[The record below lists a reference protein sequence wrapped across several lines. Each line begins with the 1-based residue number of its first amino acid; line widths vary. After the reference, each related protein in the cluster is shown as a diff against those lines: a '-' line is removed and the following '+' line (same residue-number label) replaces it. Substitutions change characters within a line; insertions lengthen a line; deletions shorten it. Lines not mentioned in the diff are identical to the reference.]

1 MGVRRGSHT
10 MTGST
15 ARPRA
20 KATGTRRMTSR
31 PKVPK
36 RMRATSPGDMVISAQ
51 PRDGPR
57 VSPQHRDGDPGPL
70 GQEQDPRRPGHDVDA
85 VDDDHVDAGQLGG
98 LDPAE
103 PGVLIAVGHEDAR
116 EDEHEA
122 ADP

>member
-31 PKVPK
+31 PKAPK
-36 RMRATSPGDMVISAQ
+36 RTRAISPGDMVISAES
-51 PRDGPR
+51 RDGLL
-57 VSPQHRDGDPGPL
+57 VSPQHRDGEPDTL
-70 GQEQDPRRPGHDVDA
+70 GEEQDPRHPGHEVNA

-103 PGVLIAVGHEDAR
+103 QGVLVAVEHEDAR

-122 ADP
+122 